1 MNVHVHDTKIVRRYS
16 LAVEGVHLL
25 FFKEDMK
32 VPYNIFM
39 K

>member
-1 MNVHVHDTKIVRRYS
+1 MDVHIHDTKIVGRYS
-16 LAVEGVHLL
+16 LEVDGVHLL